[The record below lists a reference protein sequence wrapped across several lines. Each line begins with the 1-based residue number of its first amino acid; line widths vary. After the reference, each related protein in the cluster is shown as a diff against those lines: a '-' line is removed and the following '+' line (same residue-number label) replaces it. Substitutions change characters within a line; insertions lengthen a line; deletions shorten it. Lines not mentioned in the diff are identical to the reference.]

1 MGAAAVSRGA
11 QLGVVVVVARQL
23 DPAEFGL
30 FVFATGGA
38 FIAGLVGSLGWQ
50 MSFNRFFSLARHDED
65 WSTLRGL
72 MRASNRVV
80 ITGCLLAALLL
91 TVAGALAGE
100 LAFGLLGAAML
111 TIPYGLTAL
120 RRQQLAGTGQAPHA
134 LLLDQGLASIVL
146 FFPALLF
153 RLTLFEMLAIYAGAM
168 VVGNAVA
175 TVLIN
180 RRLPGNL
187 REYPPQYEMRE
198 WMSVSLTLLLARS
211 ARLLLSRLDVILVS
225 TLAGLAQAGLYGAAL
240 RATYILTFPQF
251 VLQTINGPQFADAFA
266 AGKPARVSSI
276 LKGSLLFAGLT
287 SLPPLI
293 LFVAAPSWTMS
304 LLFGTA
310 YAEGAVALVLIAI
323 GQFAIGLGMPF
334 NSLLTMAGRQG
345 ALSWLNIGV
354 LVVSVGLSFAL
365 IPAYGAAGAGVVTA
379 VSGLAL
385 LVGQIGL
392 SRPALRGRISPEP
405 GD

>member
-1 MGAAAVSRGA
+1 
-11 QLGVVVVVARQL
+11 L
-23 DPAEFGL
+23 
-30 FVFATGGA
+30 
-38 FIAGLVGSLGWQ
+38 
-50 MSFNRFFSLARHDED
+50 
-65 WSTLRGL
+65 LRL
-72 MRASNRVV
+72 
-80 ITGCLLAALLL
+80 
-91 TVAGALAGE
+91 
-100 LAFGLLGAAML
+100 
-111 TIPYGLTAL
+111 P
-120 RRQQLAGTGQAPHA
+120 
-134 LLLDQGLASIVL
+134 LDQT
-146 FFPALLF
+146 F
-153 RLTLFEMLAIYAGAM
+153 AIYAGAM

-180 RRLPGNL
+180 RRLPENL

>member
-111 TIPYGLTAL
+111 TIPSGLTAL